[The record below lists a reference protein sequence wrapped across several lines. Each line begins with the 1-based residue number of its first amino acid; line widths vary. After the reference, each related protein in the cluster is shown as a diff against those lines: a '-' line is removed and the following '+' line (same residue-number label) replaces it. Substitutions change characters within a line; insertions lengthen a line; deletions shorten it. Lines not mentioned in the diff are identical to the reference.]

1 MICPKLAESY
11 DGGLLTLEKVAAQFV
26 LGRFVLAH
34 LVLYPAHF
42 VLNGFSFVFVGW
54 QFYSY
59 ITVYFFILMAAADEE
74 TVILTTKRRELFL
87 FDRRLFRIVDENQNN
102 LSVYYKCN
110 TNPSVKC
117 GGRLKRKRRIHYRE
131 IEARIERVK
140 SEFIAQQRT
149 ALDYVKNISYLM
161 R

>member
-59 ITVYFFILMAAADEE
+59 IVYFFILMAAADEE
-74 TVILTTKRRELFL
+74 TVILTTYRRELFL

-110 TNPSVKC
+110 TNPSVVD
-117 GGRLKRKRRIHYRE
+117 LKEKEGYI
-131 IEARIERVK
+131 IEKLKLELNVLNQN
-140 SEFIAQQRT
+140 S
-149 ALDYVKNISYLM
+149 
-161 R
+161 